1 MGTSSIRKVGVT
13 PLLKNAT
20 ATGAGEQKEPWH
32 TNRTF
37 EAYGTTSAGAG
48 AAEVVIEVRNDE
60 NSAWLTMGT
69 ISLTLATTVASDGFT
84 SNRAWRYV
92 RARVSSISGTDAT
105 VSVNM
110 GSAPL

>member
-1 MGTSSIRKVGVT
+1 MSNRKVGVL
-13 PLLKNAT
+13 PMLGNSGAT
-20 ATGAGEQKEPWH
+20 ATTSGAQLEPWH

-37 EAYGTTSAGAG
+37 EAYGTTSTGAG
-48 AAEVVIEVRNDE
+48 TADIVIEVRNSE

-69 ISLTLATTVASDGFT
+69 ISLTLGTTVTADGFT

-105 VSVNM
+105 VFADM
-110 GSAPL
+110 GTAPL